1 MSGSSRRLRVATPSA
16 RSAVGAAARRQS
28 RDGLRDA
35 MTVIVAYVPFGLAIG
50 AALVSAGVNPFLAW
64 SSAAV
69 VFGGSVQLVT
79 VQLLA
84 DGAGLG
90 VILATTLV
98 MNARHLLYGASLAA
112 QVGSWPSGRRAMA
125 SYFLADPVY
134 ALAAGRFQRPADA
147 EARWR
152 YFITMALTCWVGW
165 ITLTAAGAVLADAL
179 PASLPLELA
188 APLTFLLLLIPTVTD
203 RGTVAAAVVSGV
215 SAVPLLHLPLGLG
228 LLAAASAGIVAG
240 AVAGRSAS

>member
-1 MSGSSRRLRVATPSA
+1 
-16 RSAVGAAARRQS
+16 
-28 RDGLRDA
+28 
-35 MTVIVAYVPFGLAIG
+35 MTVIVAYLPFALAIG

-64 SSAAV
+64 SSAVV

-90 VILATTLV
+90 VVLLTTLV

-112 QVGSWPSGRRAMA
+112 HVGSWPSGRRAVA

-134 ALAAGRFQRPADA
+134 ALAAGRFNRPSGA

-152 YFITMALTCWVGW
+152 YFIAMALTCWLGW
-165 ITLTAAGAVLADAL
+165 IALTATGAVLADAL
-179 PASLPLELA
+179 PESLPLELA
-188 APLTFLLLLIPTVTD
+188 APLTFWLLLLPTLTG
-203 RGTVAAAVVSGV
+203 RAAVAAAVASGAC
-215 SAVPLLHLPLGLG
+215 AVPLLDLPLGLG
-228 LLAAASAGIVAG
+228 LLAAAGVGIVVG
-240 AVAGRSAS
+240 GVMGRNRDE